1 MEALFFVVGFI
12 IVVVFIKLRF
22 ILLLAVFVAVV
33 EHLVLGFV
41 QLLALRRLV
50 VLILLRRRRVSTL
63 DRLFVAWTRSG
74 ALGSGLLLGH

>member
-33 EHLVLGFV
+33 EHLVLGLV

-50 VLILLRRRRVSTL
+50 VLVLLRRRRVSTL
-63 DRLFVAWTRSG
+63 YRLLVAGTRSW
-74 ALGSGLLLGH
+74 ALSCGLLWH

>member
-12 IVVVFIKLRF
+12 IVVIFIKLRF

-33 EHLVLGFV
+33 EHLVLGLV

-50 VLILLRRRRVSTL
+50 VLVLLGRRRVSTL
-63 DRLFVAWTRSG
+63 HRLLVAGTRSW
-74 ALGSGLLLGH
+74 ALSSGLLLRH